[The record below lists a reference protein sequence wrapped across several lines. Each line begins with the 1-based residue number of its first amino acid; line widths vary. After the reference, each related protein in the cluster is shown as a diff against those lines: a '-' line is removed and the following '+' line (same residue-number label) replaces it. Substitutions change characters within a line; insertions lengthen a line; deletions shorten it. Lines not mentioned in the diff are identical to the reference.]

1 MLIPARFAD
10 AGGDTGADAGTA
22 EQGEEVKMK
31 IVLVDDHPV
40 VRKGLKSILE
50 EDAGFAICGEA
61 EDGNS
66 AIRIISETEP
76 DLVIV
81 DIELKGNVDGI
92 ELVGAIKGR
101 FPHLKVLV
109 MSMDDGTLYAEKSI
123 KAGARGY
130 ISKAEAAENIV
141 SAIEDVM
148 NNKIY
153 LSSSIS
159 NKIATKHIYGSPDT
173 EKINVQ
179 LLSSR
184 EYEIFQLIGKGYKR
198 NEIAKRLN
206 ININTI
212 ESHRRK
218 IREKLSIGDS
228 SELTKIAVKYAAG
241 ENR

>member
-1 MLIPARFAD
+1 
-10 AGGDTGADAGTA
+10 
-22 EQGEEVKMK
+22 MK

-50 EDAGFAICGEA
+50 EETGYIICGEA

-66 AIRIISETEP
+66 SIRIIADTEP

-81 DIELKGNVDGI
+81 DIELKGNIDGI
-92 ELVGAIKGR
+92 ELVSAIKSR
-101 FPHLKVLV
+101 FPKITVLV
-109 MSMDDGTLYAEKSI
+109 MSMDDGTLYAERSI

-130 ISKAEAAENIV
+130 IAKAEAAENIIA
-141 SAIEDVM
+141 AIESVM
-148 NNKIY
+148 DNRIY
-153 LSSSIS
+153 LSNSIS
-159 NKIATKHIYGSPDT
+159 NKIATKHIYGSVENDKV
-173 EKINVQ
+173 EVN

-184 EYEIFQLIGKGYKR
+184 EFEIFQLIGKGYKR

-218 IREKLSIGDS
+218 IREKLAIDNS
-228 SELTKIAVKYAAG
+228 SELTKIAVQWG
-241 ENR
+241 ITENR